1 MNAAKFAVTGGI
13 ALAGL
18 TIGAAASAQIIDPA
32 CDVNSD
38 GVVDGFNPSTYPG
51 ETRQYHRMLTFFAFA
66 LDSSPLHAP
75 LAYTPQRLNTSVGVK
90 YVPQL
95 SCLERTVFDGTK
107 TEHTNKT
114 SVLPQ
119 IQVGYGLP
127 LGFYV
132 GATGLP
138 PVKMFGVQT
147 LVLGAE
153 AGYGRRLGEK
163 VEVGGRAHVTHAR
176 VNGDLAGPSSGLPQD
191 AVDDSYRASIFG
203 VEGSVGYGFD
213 LDTVRLVPY
222 LGAGFTGILAYMTIG
237 EDRYEV
243 DQSGGYYGAN
253 FEAGAH
259 ARVERWD
266 MAAEVFMAPNMRD
279 TSARFF
285 ASPRLRVGY
294 EFGP

>member
-1 MNAAKFAVTGGI
+1 V
-13 ALAGL
+13 LAGL
-18 TIGAAASAQIIDPA
+18 TIVAGASAQVIDPA

-38 GVVDGFNPSTYPG
+38 GVVDGYNANTYPG

-66 LDSSPLHAP
+66 LDSSPMHAP

-107 TEHTNKT
+107 TERTNKT
-114 SVLPQ
+114 PVMPELH
-119 IQVGYGLP
+119 VGYGLP

-132 GATGLP
+132 GATGVP
-138 PVKMFGVQT
+138 PVKLFGVQT

-153 AGYGRRLGEK
+153 AGYGRRLGSN
-163 VEVGGRAHVTHAR
+163 VEVGGRTHVTHAR
-176 VNGDLAGPSSGLPQD
+176 VTGDLVGPMSGLEQD
-191 AVDDSYRASIFG
+191 AVEDSYRASIFG
-203 VEGSVGYGFD
+203 IEGSVGYGFD
-213 LDTVRLVPY
+213 IDTVRLVPY
-222 LGAGFTGILAYMTIG
+222 AGAGFTGILAYMLIG
-237 EDRYEV
+237 EDKYEV
-243 DQSGGYYGAN
+243 DESGGYYGAN

-259 ARVERWD
+259 ARVDRWD

-279 TSARFF
+279 RSARFF
-285 ASPRLRVGY
+285 ASPRLRIGY